1 MEFIERAK
9 EILGPGGWLPPED
22 GPGHL
27 SDVYGPGGAALLIAR
42 PGSTGALADLVALC
56 AGQGVAIVPQGGN
69 TNLCRMAVPTEPR
82 ATVVVSLSRMARVIE
97 VNTAAATLTVEAGCT
112 IAAAQEAA
120 AAHGLVFAPDWG
132 ARGTATVGGAV
143 ATNGGGLNVLRYG
156 TTREQVL
163 GVEVVLP
170 DGRVW
175 NGLRALIKDNSG
187 YDLKQLF
194 IGSEGTL
201 GLITRLVFRLHP
213 AQPVSQSMMAVPSDM
228 FRLMEL
234 FALAR
239 EVGGARL
246 TAFELMPGIGV
257 EKALEKYPTL
267 SRPLETR
274 SDWYLLIRFSD
285 RASVSDALAVLFEK
299 AFEAGLVS
307 DAVMAGSGAQEA
319 NLWALRE
326 QMIPIQYF
334 DGAMLKWDV
343 SVPIDRIAAFLDAA
357 LPAVRDL
364 APDAVPYAAGHVGD
378 GNIHF
383 AAFLPDDARLPDR
396 RRALYDRIDALIWE
410 LGGSIVAEHGVGAL
424 FRDRLRGQ
432 KDTIEIDL
440 MHRVKAALDPLSL
453 MNPGKLLPWQ
463 EDQAAACEGTPSASS
478 ASPAG

>member
-1 MEFIERAK
+1 MTFTERAK
-9 EILGPGGWLPPED
+9 TILGPGGWLSPAD
-22 GPGHL
+22 ATGYL
-27 SDVYGPGGAALLIAR
+27 ADVHGPGGAALLVAR
-42 PGSTGALADLVALC
+42 PGSTEALAGLVALC
-56 AGQGVAIVPQGGN
+56 AAHDVAVIPQGGN

-82 ATVVVSLSRMARVIE
+82 EAVVVSLSRMARVVE
-97 VNTAAATLTVEAGCT
+97 VNTAAATMTVEAGCT
-112 IAAAQEAA
+112 IAAVQEAA

-163 GVEVVLP
+163 GMEVVLP

-175 NGLRALIKDNSG
+175 NGLRGLIKDNSG
-187 YDLKQLF
+187 YDLKHLF

-228 FRLMEL
+228 ARLMEL

-246 TAFELMPGIGV
+246 SAFELMPGIGV
-257 EKALEKYPTL
+257 EKALEKYPALT
-267 SRPLETR
+267 RPLETR
-274 SDWYLLIRFSD
+274 AEWYLLIRLSD
-285 RASVSDALAVLFEK
+285 RDSVTDVLADFFER

-307 DAVMAGSGAQEA
+307 DAVMSGSGAQEA

-334 DGAMLKWDV
+334 DGGMLKWDV
-343 SVPIDRIAAFLDAA
+343 SVPLDRIATFLDAA
-357 LPAVRDL
+357 LPAVCEL
-364 APDAVPYAAGHVGD
+364 ADDAIPYAAGHVGD

-383 AAFLPDDARLPDR
+383 AAFLPDDIRLPAR
-396 RRALYDRIDALIWE
+396 RAALYDRIDRLIWD

-424 FRDRLRGQ
+424 FRDRMRGQ
-432 KDTIEIDL
+432 KDSVEIDL
-440 MHRVKAALDPLSL
+440 MHRVKAALDPRGL
-453 MNPGKLLPWQ
+453 MNPGKLLA
-463 EDQAAACEGTPSASS
+463 DDGSR
-478 ASPAG
+478 